1 MSQQVNGFMLFIQ
14 GASICVRNASC
25 ISSVRP
31 EHFWIGMLCPFAGR
45 QGTEV
50 RFNIDGDAY
59 GSYNIY
65 QYQQQPEG
73 KYDYK
78 QIGSWKE
85 T

>member
-1 MSQQVNGFMLFIQ
+1 MQRL
-14 GASICVRNASC
+14 
-25 ISSVRP
+25 
-31 EHFWIGMLCPFAGR
+31 FAGR

-50 RFNIDGDAY
+50 RFNMDGDAF

-85 T
+85 TWVSLDKI